1 MRPSDYLEVKRRML
15 LASELL
21 SLVVTEQDPIRFD
34 EQYYPLILDAATSN
48 KSDVTALFAY
58 MDILRSR
65 LGEPLLPIDTEVSDA
80 DSGGHSRDD
89 ESGAESGTDQ
99 PEVINPEETVADA
112 TEGKQP
118 VQRRRKRSNS
128 NGNTRSR
135 KRNTKKL
142 ESAD

>member
-1 MRPSDYLEVKRRML
+1 MNPTEYLEVKRRML

-21 SLVVTEQDPIRFD
+21 NLVVTQQDPIRFD
-34 EQYYPLILDAATSN
+34 EEYYPLIFNSATAN
-48 KSDVTALFAY
+48 KGDVTALFAY
-58 MDILRSR
+58 IDILRSR
-65 LGEPLLPIDTEVSDA
+65 LGEPLLPIDTEVADA

-89 ESGAESGTDQ
+89 EGGAESDTDQ
-99 PEVINPEETVADA
+99 QEVVHSEEAVADA
-112 TEGKQP
+112 TEAKQP

-128 NGNTRSR
+128 SGNTRSR